1 MPCKTLTLL
10 RDLIQSKNLL
20 RPQKDVRCSIG
31 DQAKTNANYI
41 TWIIFLKAEKS
52 GAKEKKG
59 GNPANAAAAGR
70 EFITGAVFFWAENH
84 NNITRE
90 HQSYSAILKAG

>member
-10 RDLIQSKNLL
+10 KDLIQSKNLL

-31 DQAKTNANYI
+31 DQAKTNANYT

-59 GNPANAAAAGR
+59 GNPANAAEAGR

-84 NNITRE
+84 NSIAIE
-90 HQSYSAILKAG
+90 HYSDPAIPKAG